1 VVFQSPNLFPWL
13 TAIVNFA
20 IGLDR
25 VYPKATQAERQEVV
39 EYDLERVGLADAM
52 DRMAADMSNGMR
64 QRLGI
69 ARVLRYRPSLCCGM
83 SPLACWT
90 A

>member
-1 VVFQSPNLFPWL
+1 
-13 TAIVNFA
+13 VNVA
-20 IGLDR
+20 IGVDR

-52 DRMAADMSNGMR
+52 DRVAADMSNGMR
-64 QRLGI
+64 QRAGI
-69 ARVLRYRPSLCCGM
+69 ARVLRRCPSFCFGT
-83 SPLACWT
+83 SPSACWT